1 MSEAL
6 FEILRGFRLD
16 AEPVSCEPYGCGHI
30 NATYPGRDGQRPPLY
45 SAKDQS
51 SHVPRR
57 GRSDGEHHVRHGI
70 PAAQKQTTRRS
81 VLTLVKTADGAS
93 YLHAAGGLL
102 ARV

>member
-1 MSEAL
+1 MNENL
-6 FEILRGFRLD
+6 FEVLRGFRLD

-30 NATYPGRDGQRPPLY
+30 NVTYLAVTASGRLY
-45 SAKDQS
+45 ILQKNQS

-70 PAAQKQTTRRS
+70 PAHKNRRPAQRPDTGQNGGRRKLS
-81 VLTLVKTADGAS
+81 AR
-93 YLHAAGGLL
+93 AGCLL